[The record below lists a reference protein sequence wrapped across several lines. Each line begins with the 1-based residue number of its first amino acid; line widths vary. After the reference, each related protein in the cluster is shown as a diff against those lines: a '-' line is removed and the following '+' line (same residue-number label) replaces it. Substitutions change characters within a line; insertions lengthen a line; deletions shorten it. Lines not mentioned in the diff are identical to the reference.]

1 MIIFEKGGFKPI
13 DRYGRLRYHKLTDL
27 KFFIYFRH
35 FCRKYAEPK
44 RKKQNDVLLDYF
56 DDNER
61 FADFF
66 NGILFQGRPEVR
78 AEELEE
84 ASERYTQREKNGRRQ
99 IGAKKGEIEYRSRFR
114 DLKKRM
120 KDGGTLRILA
130 MEAQELVDYSMPLR
144 CMNYDV
150 QE

>member
-1 MIIFEKGGFKPI
+1 MAGCVIIT
-13 DRYGRLRYHKLTDL
+13 LTDL

-84 ASERYTQREKNGRRQ
+84 ASERYTQREKMAGGKSVR
-99 IGAKKGEIEYRSRFR
+99 KKG
-114 DLKKRM
+114 K
-120 KDGGTLRILA
+120 
-130 MEAQELVDYSMPLR
+130 
-144 CMNYDV
+144 
-150 QE
+150 